1 MKETTT
7 KRLKTG
13 GRAKGTPNKVTTEI
27 REFYKELIENNLE
40 QIELDIKELSPKDR
54 IEILI
59 RLTEYVVPKLQRSHQ
74 VVNTYDL
81 IGMEAEFV

>member
-1 MKETTT
+1 MKNNDLETTN

-40 QIELDIKELSPKDR
+40 Q
-54 IEILI
+54 
-59 RLTEYVVPKLQRSHQ
+59 
-74 VVNTYDL
+74 
-81 IGMEAEFV
+81 

>member
-1 MKETTT
+1 MKETTV

-40 QIELDIKELSPKDR
+40 QIESDLIELTPKER
-54 IEILI
+54 IEVLI
-59 RLTEYVVPKLQRSHQ
+59 KLSEYVIPKLNKVESN
-74 VVNTYDL
+74 VDTIITGINIVID
-81 IGMEAEFV
+81 